1 MATHDP
7 TTRDPAT
14 HDSTTAD
21 RPGFDRST
29 TERSAADGS
38 TEDCCPECSAA
49 LVPEDGETVCTEC
62 GLVVATDRLD
72 RGPEWRSFEGE
83 ATNRERTGAPLT
95 RSRHD
100 RGLSTEIGRDDAPGG
115 SVRATGR
122 KRRRLARMRREH
134 SRARVATK
142 RDRNTVYTY
151 TEIRRL
157 VGALG
162 LPQDVRD
169 QACVLFDSAQ
179 DADLLQGRSLEGF
192 AAATVYAVCRT
203 RSIARTVDEVV
214 ADARAEEGELLA
226 AYDALNRE
234 LGLPTG
240 PIDPGEYVPR
250 FASTLDLPDAV
261 ERRARELA
269 ALGRE
274 AGIAGGRDPSG
285 FAAGC
290 LYAGAQDCGHS
301 LTQADAA
308 EAADVS
314 PVTLRK
320 AYYDL
325 EEAAE
330 DDGGATASESET
342 AGSDQDSGAEDS
354 TVAKAVT
361 ATALGDD

>member
-1 MATHDP
+1 M
-7 TTRDPAT
+7 
-14 HDSTTAD
+14 SAD
-21 RPGFDRST
+21 TS
-29 TERSAADGS
+29 
-38 TEDCCPECSAA
+38 CPECTGA
-49 LVPEDGETVCTEC
+49 LAREGDETICTDC
-62 GLVVATDRLD
+62 GLVVEVDRLD
-72 RGPEWRSFEGE
+72 RGPEWRSFQGE
-83 ATNRERTGAPLT
+83 ETNRERTGAPLT

-100 RGLSTEIGRDDAPGG
+100 RGLSTEIGRGDA

-134 SRARVATK
+134 NRAQIATK
-142 RDRNTVYTY
+142 QDRNQVYAF

-157 VGALG
+157 VGTLE
-162 LPQDVRD
+162 LPRDVRE
-169 QACVLFDSAQ
+169 QACALFDSAQ
-179 DADLLQGRSLEGF
+179 SEDLIQGRTLEGF

-203 RSIARTVDEVV
+203 RSIARTVDEVL

-250 FASTLDLPDAV
+250 FASELDLPDAV
-261 ERRARELA
+261 ERRALELA

-274 AGIAGGRDPSG
+274 TGIAGGRDPSG

-290 LYAGAQDCGHS
+290 LYTAAQDRAHG

-308 EAADVS
+308 EVAGVS

-320 AYYDL
+320 AHYDL
-325 EEAAE
+325 EEVAEERESAAMAVE
-330 DDGGATASESET
+330 ASADPATRPGDDGGSIDGPEAEAAESTPTFTAF
-342 AGSDQDSGAEDS
+342 SDD
-354 TVAKAVT
+354 
-361 ATALGDD
+361 